1 MANNSVFYAVGW
13 QNNRPKNLR
22 KINFNTGFEEYKM
35 NLQFLD
41 NPTKEKKTVIS
52 KFEHA
57 ITALE
62 NVETNGNNT
71 DVLFYRKISSLNVGE
86 SARIKF
92 ITEQLNQEL
101 PSLTDFDNIRF
112 YILREFVDNIEYRF
126 YIKAI
131 RTVRINSRF
140 VLTKIDKNYNIV
152 DVQDEGKALPF
163 IIAYAEKIEN
173 EIMTQYIFNV
183 QDYEDVFGINASKI
197 KAAKANFQK
206 FLPKEDGSDAEY
218 KVAGEYEVKVSKE
231 EHPKI
236 HKKIENTRK
245 LANVLSKY
253 NNDASVYDWD
263 NIKKSN
269 ELAAQ
274 FMQTPF
280 EFDEGKKEIYLTE
293 ECVEAWISAIS
304 NKKKLGISANE
315 YEDGLSNGKR
325 RKQ

>member
-13 QNNRPKNLR
+13 QNNRPINIR
-22 KINFNTGFEEYKM
+22 VINFDKGFEDYKLQ
-35 NLQFLD
+35 LQFSD
-41 NPTKEKKTVIS
+41 NYSKEKKTVVP

-62 NVETNGNNT
+62 NIETNGNNT
-71 DVLFYRKISSLNVGE
+71 EVLFYRKIETGATE
-86 SARIKF
+86 YARINI

-101 PSLTDFDNIRF
+101 PPLTNFDNIRF

-140 VLTKIDKNYNIV
+140 VLTPVDKKFNIV

-173 EIMTQYIFNV
+173 ETITQYIFNV

-197 KAAKANFQK
+197 KSAKANFQK
-206 FLPKEDGSDAEY
+206 FLPKEDGSNAEY

-231 EHPKI
+231 ERAKI
-236 HKKIENTRK
+236 HTKIENSRK

-253 NNDASVYDWD
+253 NNDANVYDWD

-269 ELAAQ
+269 ELAEQ

-280 EFDEGKKEIYLTE
+280 EFNEEKKEIYLTVE
-293 ECVEAWISAIS
+293 SVEAWISAIS

-315 YEDGLSNGKR
+315 YEDGLANSKR
-325 RKQ
+325 RNL